1 MSAHTTILI
10 QKYLAEQGI
19 VSRREGERLVHEGK
33 VLVNGVRATNG
44 QHIDPTTDTV
54 ELDKEHAEQKITIAV
69 HKPRGIVCSRNPLEG
84 KTIYQLLPQFEN
96 LHVVGR
102 LDKESE
108 GLLLLTN
115 DGLVSRKVTGED
127 HTVEK
132 EYVVTV
138 RERLFQGLMERMQNG
153 IIFDG
158 EQTLPCIATINPESL
173 DKDAQPVTY
182 KGQTFVPQTF
192 TIVLKQ
198 GRKHQIRRM
207 CEACK
212 LTVVSLKRVR
222 IGHVKIEKLEVGKY
236 RTVAGKIF

>member
-1 MSAHTTILI
+1 MSAILI
-10 QKYLAEQGI
+10 QKYLAEAGI
-19 VSRREGERLVHEGK
+19 VSRREGERLVREGK
-33 VLVNGVRATNG
+33 VLVNGARATNG
-44 QHIDPTTDTV
+44 QHIDPKKDKV
-54 ELDKEHAEQKITIAV
+54 ELDKNHAEQKITVAV

-84 KTIYQLLPQFEN
+84 KTIFQLLPQFDN

-138 RERLFQGLMERMQNG
+138 RERLFPGITERMEKG
-153 IIFDG
+153 IVIDG
-158 EQTLPCIATINPESL
+158 EKTLPCTAHIDPASQSPDTLPI
-173 DKDAQPVTY
+173 TY

-192 TIVLKQ
+192 TIILKQ

-222 IGHVKIEKLEVGKY
+222 IGTVQIENLAPGKY
-236 RTVAGKIF
+236 RTVTTKVF